1 MDAHLTAPDKAA
13 LIESLRPLIERVR
26 TDVTAV
32 KGAQGNQVWTSE
44 PLTDERL
51 ARHVNGGP
59 ARGVAPIK
67 PGESV
72 TMVALLDFDSHK
84 GETGWDEMAATAAKV
99 FSALDLAWGCN
110 PVAFRSSGGRGVHV
124 FLLWAEPQ
132 DARSVRLWL
141 AGLLGDCGLKPG
153 TGGVGRGEVEIF
165 PRQNSVRPG
174 GYGNQFILPLAGRG
188 ALLTYEDLADTLVP
202 AADVGVAP
210 SPAMW
215 RDSPAVP
222 LAPPPATVQAERPQA
237 VGNLSEAELAHVWSA
252 LDAIPNAGTQI
263 PYDEWRD
270 IGFALH
276 WATGGSAEGLERAEA
291 WSARSAKHVPGY
303 LQAKVWEFADRNAG
317 TRDTVVITSARLF
330 NIAERYGWRHPE
342 RNYPDA
348 ADFTPLPAVEVRA
361 PAPPPDGEAAAGG
374 DPFARPAG
382 ERRGVPAAKHLTT
395 DQANAG
401 RIVATYGTRV
411 LVAADRWH
419 VWDGARWA
427 ADEAGVYRYACHLSA
442 IVKDEAKAWE
452 SKNQDVAQALKKWG
466 ARCEMKGT
474 IEAAVGLARK
484 MLTVDVETL
493 DADPWLFNVR
503 NGVVDLRTG
512 RLGKHDPALMMT
524 KMANADYLGL
534 DAPSSGVWERTVLEI
549 VGGDQRVAD
558 FLRRWFGYCCTG
570 LTQEQVFVVH
580 WGDGAN
586 GKSTVLDTVT
596 RVLGDYAATA
606 APGLMAAGRAGGD
619 RHPTEI
625 AMLCGRRMVT
635 AHETAD
641 GVHLREDFVKQAT
654 GSDRLQ
660 GRYMRQDFFEFT
672 PTHKLQLLTNSKP
685 TVRGQDHGIWRRVRL
700 VPYTQ
705 RFGTAEDVAAKRA
718 TRVRDTGISEALGT
732 EQVLSEVLAWLVRGA
747 VEWHAGGL
755 QEPSLVV
762 EASEAYRVEQDRV
775 LQFLRECCEL
785 DLTGDKDWSE
795 PLTQGMGGLY
805 PAYVSWVKDTGGH
818 PLSRQKFMA
827 ELQRAHPRA
836 ETFDAWGKNDT
847 GARRRVIRV
856 RGLRLLAE

>member
-1 MDAHLTAPDKAA
+1 MGRA
-13 LIESLRPLIERVR
+13 LIPVDKSVLIEALRPLISRVR
-26 TDVTAV
+26 TDVTAT
-32 KGAQGNQVWTSE
+32 KGANGAQVWTSE

-84 GETGWDEMAATAAKV
+84 GETGWGEMAATAAKV
-99 FSALDLAWGCN
+99 YAALDLAWGCN

-141 AGLLGDCGLKPG
+141 AGMLADFGLKDG
-153 TGGVGRGEVEIF
+153 TGGVARNEVEIF
-165 PRQNSVRPG
+165 PRQNSVRVG
-174 GYGNQFILPLAGRG
+174 GFGNQFILPLAGRG
-188 ALLTYEDLADTLVP
+188 QLLTYEDLADTLVP
-202 AADVGVAP
+202 AADAGVAP
-210 SPAMW
+210 SAAMW
-215 RDSPAVP
+215 RDSPPVP
-222 LAPPPATVQAERPQA
+222 AAPPAAAPSQDRPPA
-237 VGNLSEAELAHVWSA
+237 VGNLSEAELALVWSA
-252 LDAIPNAGTQI
+252 LDAIPNAGEQALT
-263 PYDEWRD
+263 YDEWLR

-291 WSARSAKHVPGY
+291 WSARSGKHVPGY
-303 LQAKVWEFADRNAG
+303 LTEKVWELADRNAA
-317 TRDTVVITSARLF
+317 TRDTTTTAAYLF
-330 NIAERYGWRHPE
+330 SIAERYGWRHPA
-342 RNYPDA
+342 RAYPDA
-348 ADFTPLPAVEVRA
+348 AEFPDLQARA
-361 PAPPPDGEAAAGG
+361 PAAPAEGAAAGG
-374 DPFARPAG
+374 DPFTRPAG

-401 RIVATYGTRV
+401 RIVKTYGTRV

-419 VWDGARWA
+419 VWDGARWE

-442 IVKDEAKAWE
+442 IVKDEAKPWE
-452 SKNQDVAQALKKWG
+452 ATNNDVAQALKKWS

-493 DADPWLFNVR
+493 DADPWLLNVR

-512 RLGKHDPALMMT
+512 RLGKHDPGLMMT
-524 KMANADYLGL
+524 KIAGADYHGL
-534 DAPSSGVWERTVLEI
+534 DAPSSGVWERAVLEI
-549 VGGDQRVAD
+549 VGGDVGVAN

-586 GKSTVLDTVT
+586 GKSTVLETIA

-606 APGLMAAGRAGGD
+606 ASSLLVGDHSERAGAASPEVAAL
-619 RHPTEI
+619 R
-625 AMLCGRRMVT
+625 GRRMVT
-635 AHETAD
+635 AHET
-641 GVHLREDFVKQAT
+641 GEGMRLREAFVKQAT
-654 GSDRLQ
+654 GSDRISARHLY
-660 GRYMRQDFFEFT
+660 GEPFSFL

-718 TRVRDTGISEALGT
+718 TRVRDLGIAKALGT
-732 EQVLSEVLAWLVRGA
+732 EQVLSEVLTWLVRGA

-755 QEPSLVV
+755 HEPSIVV
-762 EASEAYRVEQDRV
+762 EASEAYRLEQDRV

-785 DLTGDKDWSE
+785 DTAGDKDWSE
-795 PLTQGMGGLY
+795 PLTQGMVGLY
-805 PAYVSWVKDTGGH
+805 PAYVSWVKDSGGH
-818 PLSRQKFMA
+818 ALSRQKFVA

-836 ETFDAWGKNDT
+836 ETFDSWGK
-847 GARRRVIRV
+847 GESGGRRKVVRV
-856 RGLRLLAE
+856 RGVRLLAE

>member
-1 MDAHLTAPDKAA
+1 MTQDKTA
-13 LIESLRPLIERVR
+13 LIEALRPLVARVR

-32 KGAQGNQVWTSE
+32 KNTSGAQVWTSE

-84 GETGWDEMAATAAKV
+84 GETSWDEMAATAAKV
-99 FSALDLAWGCN
+99 HAALDLAWGCN
-110 PVAFRSSGGRGVHV
+110 PVAFRSSGGRGIHL

-141 AGLLGDCGLKPG
+141 ASLLGDCGLKDG
-153 TGGVGRGEVEIF
+153 TGGLVRGEVEVF

-174 GYGNQFILPLAGRG
+174 GFGNQFILPLAGRG
-188 ALLTYEDLADTLVP
+188 ALLAYEDLADTLVP
-202 AADVGVAP
+202 AADAGVAP

-215 RDSPAVP
+215 RDSPPVP
-222 LAPPPATVQAERPQA
+222 AAPPAAPASSTRPAA
-237 VGNLSEAELAHVWSA
+237 VGNLSEAELALVWGA
-252 LDAIPNAGTQI
+252 LDAIPNSGDRSLT
-263 PYDEWRD
+263 YDEWMRV
-270 IGFALH
+270 GFAVH
-276 WATGGSAEGLERAEA
+276 WATSGSAEGLERVEA
-291 WSARSAKHVPGY
+291 WSARSPKHVPGY
-303 LQAKVWEFADRNAG
+303 LQEKVWELADRNAG
-317 TRDTVVITSARLF
+317 MRDTVTTAAYLF
-330 NIAERYGWRHPE
+330 DVAERYGWRHPA
-342 RNYPDA
+342 RNYPDP
-348 ADFTPLPAVEVRA
+348 ADFPALPAVEARA
-361 PAPPPDGEAAAGG
+361 PVAPTGEGADGA
-374 DPFARPAG
+374 DPFARPAS

-395 DQANAG
+395 DQANAN
-401 RIVATYGTRV
+401 RIVQTYGTRV

-442 IVKDEAKAWE
+442 IVKDESKAWE
-452 SKNQDVAQALKKWG
+452 SKNSDVAQALKKWS

-493 DADPWLFNVR
+493 DADPWLLNVR

-512 RLGKHDPALMMT
+512 RLGKHNPSLMMT
-524 KMANADYLGL
+524 KVAGADYLGL
-534 DAPSSGVWERTVLEI
+534 DAPSSGLWERTVLEI
-549 VGGDQRVAD
+549 VGGDVGVAN

-586 GKSTVLDTVT
+586 GKSTVLETIA

-606 APGLMAAGRAGGD
+606 ASSLLVGDHSERAGAASPEVAAL
-619 RHPTEI
+619 R
-625 AMLCGRRMVT
+625 GRRMVT
-635 AHETAD
+635 AHET
-641 GVHLREDFVKQAT
+641 GEGMRLREAFVKQAT
-654 GSDRLQ
+654 GSDRISARHLY
-660 GRYMRQDFFEFT
+660 GEPFSFL
-672 PTHKLQLLTNSKP
+672 PTHKIQLLTNSKP

-705 RFGTAEDVAAKRA
+705 RFGSAEDVAAKRA
-718 TRVRDTGISEALGT
+718 TRVRDLGMAEALGT

-747 VEWHAGGL
+747 VEWHTSGL
-755 QEPSLVV
+755 HEPAVVV
-762 EASEAYRVEQDRV
+762 EASEAYRLEQDRV

-785 DLTGDKDWSE
+785 DTAGDEDWSE
-795 PLTQGMGGLY
+795 PLTQGMVGLY
-805 PAYVSWVKDTGGH
+805 PAYVSWTKDAGGH
-818 PLSRQKFMA
+818 ALSRQKFLA
-827 ELQRAHPRA
+827 EVQRAHPRA
-836 ETFDAWGKNDT
+836 ETFDSWGK
-847 GARRRVIRV
+847 GESGGRRKVVRV
-856 RGLRLLAE
+856 RAVRLLAE

>member
-1 MDAHLTAPDKAA
+1 MTQDKIA
-13 LIESLRPLIERVR
+13 LIEALRPLVARVR

-32 KGAQGNQVWTSE
+32 KNAGGAQVWTSE

-99 FSALDLAWGCN
+99 HAALDLAWGCN
-110 PVAFRSSGGRGVHV
+110 PVAFRSSGGRGIHL

-141 AGLLGDCGLKPG
+141 ASLLGDCGLKPG

-174 GYGNQFILPLAGRG
+174 GFGNQFILPLAGRG
-188 ALLTYEDLADTLVP
+188 ALLAYEDLADTLVP
-202 AADVGVAP
+202 AADAGVAP

-215 RDSPAVP
+215 RDSPPVP
-222 LAPPPATVQAERPQA
+222 AAPPAAPASSTRPAA
-237 VGNLSEAELAHVWSA
+237 VGNLSEAELALVWGA
-252 LDAIPNAGTQI
+252 LDAIPNDGERSLT
-263 PYDEWRD
+263 YDEWMRV
-270 IGFALH
+270 GFAVH
-276 WATGGSAEGLERAEA
+276 WATSGSAEGLERVEA
-291 WSARSAKHVPGY
+291 WSARSPKHVPGY
-303 LQAKVWEFADRNAG
+303 LQEKVWELADRNAG
-317 TRDTVVITSARLF
+317 MRDTVITAAYLF
-330 NIAERYGWRHPE
+330 DLAERYGWRHPA
-342 RNYPDA
+342 RNYPDPG
-348 ADFTPLPAVEVRA
+348 DFPALPAVEARA
-361 PAPPPDGEAAAGG
+361 PAAPAGEGADGA

-395 DQANAG
+395 DQANAN
-401 RIVATYGTRV
+401 RIVQTYGTRV

-442 IVKDEAKAWE
+442 IVKDESKAWE
-452 SKNQDVAQALKKWG
+452 SKNSDVAQALKKWG

-493 DADPWLFNVR
+493 DADPWLLNVR

-512 RLGKHDPALMMT
+512 RLGKHDPSLMMT
-524 KMANADYLGL
+524 KVAGADYLGL
-534 DAPSSGVWERTVLEI
+534 DAPSSGMWERTVLEI
-549 VGGDQRVAD
+549 VGGDVGVAN

-586 GKSTVLDTVT
+586 GKSTVLETIA

-606 APGLMAAGRAGGD
+606 ASSLLVGDHSERAGAASPEVAAL
-619 RHPTEI
+619 R
-625 AMLCGRRMVT
+625 GRRMVT
-635 AHETAD
+635 AHET
-641 GVHLREDFVKQAT
+641 GEGMRLREAFVKQAT
-654 GSDRLQ
+654 GSDRISARHLY
-660 GRYMRQDFFEFT
+660 GEPFSFL
-672 PTHKLQLLTNSKP
+672 PTHKIQLLTNSKP

-705 RFGTAEDVAAKRA
+705 RFGSAEDVAAKRA
-718 TRVRDTGISEALGT
+718 TRVRDLGMAEALGT

-747 VEWHAGGL
+747 VEWHTSGL
-755 QEPSLVV
+755 HEPAVVV
-762 EASEAYRVEQDRV
+762 EASEAYRLEQDRV

-785 DLTGDKDWSE
+785 DTAGDKDWSE
-795 PLTQGMGGLY
+795 PLTQGMVGLY
-805 PAYVSWVKDTGGH
+805 PAYVSWTKDAGGH
-818 PLSRQKFMA
+818 ALSRQKFLA
-827 ELQRAHPRA
+827 EVQRAHPRA
-836 ETFDAWGKNDT
+836 ETFDSWGK
-847 GARRRVIRV
+847 GESGGRRKVVRV
-856 RGLRLLAE
+856 RAVRLLAE